1 MKKTIMA
8 TKKACGSPVVS
19 RHCLPH
25 IVEKMKDSVSKEAAL
40 ITNEDIEIS
49 VTDKIEF

>member
-1 MKKTIMA
+1 MKKTITA
-8 TKKACGSPVVS
+8 TKKACGSAVVS

-25 IVEKMKDSVSKEAAL
+25 VIDEMTEIVSREAAL
-40 ITNEDIEIS
+40 LTSDEIEIS